1 MSTSTPRGNRTHI
14 AIFGRRN
21 AGKSTL
27 LNAITGQSVSL
38 VSDIPGTTTD
48 PVSKPMEMPGIGPA
62 VLIDTAG
69 TDDEGVLGEM
79 RVRRT
84 RQGMDKTDLALL
96 VVRVGQTDLEEERA
110 LARELAGRGIPV
122 IVVANRMEEA
132 DGVERTESEDEAETA
147 RLTGVFRQPACIVNT
162 ARRTGIPR
170 LLRMI
175 AERTARGKDG
185 DFLLDGLVAPGDVV
199 VLVMPQDKQAP
210 KGRLILPQ
218 VQVIREL
225 LDRKALAFAVTD
237 GELPQALAALRRKPD
252 LVVTDSQVFGKV
264 SQMLDEDVP
273 LTSFSILFA
282 RNKGDAAVFRE
293 GAEAIDDLRP
303 GDTVLIAE
311 ACTHHPI
318 KGDISREKLPNWLM
332 ERAGGPLSI
341 HVQAGNDFPDDLS
354 RYRLIIHCGAC
365 MTNRKQVL
373 SRISKAKEAG
383 VPITNHG
390 MAIAKMTGILDRAMG
405 PLESMKL

>member
-1 MSTSTPRGNRTHI
+1 
-14 AIFGRRN
+14 
-21 AGKSTL
+21 
-27 LNAITGQSVSL
+27 
-38 VSDIPGTTTD
+38 
-48 PVSKPMEMPGIGPA
+48 
-62 VLIDTAG
+62 
-69 TDDEGVLGEM
+69 
-79 RVRRT
+79 
-84 RQGMDKTDLALL
+84 
-96 VVRVGQTDLEEERA
+96 
-110 LARELAGRGIPV
+110 
-122 IVVANRMEEA
+122 
-132 DGVERTESEDEAETA
+132 
-147 RLTGVFRQPACIVNT
+147 
-162 ARRTGIPR
+162 
-170 LLRMI
+170 
-175 AERTARGKDG
+175 
-185 DFLLDGLVAPGDVV
+185 

-225 LDRKALAFAVTD
+225 LDRKALAVAVSD
-237 GELPQALAALRRKPD
+237 AELPQALAALRRKPD
-252 LVVTDSQVFGKV
+252 LVITDSQVFGKV

-282 RNKGDAAVFRE
+282 RNKGDVAVFRE

-311 ACTHHPI
+311 ACTHHPV

-373 SRISKAKEAG
+373 SRISRAKEAG

-405 PLESMKL
+405 PLESMRL

>member
-1 MSTSTPRGNRTHI
+1 MSISTPRGNRTHI

-27 LNAITGQSVSL
+27 LNAVTGQAVSL
-38 VSDIPGTTTD
+38 VSDVPGTTTD

-84 RQGMDKTDLALL
+84 RQVMDKTDLALV
-96 VVRVGQTDLEEERA
+96 VVRAGQTDLEEERT
-110 LARELAGRGIPV
+110 LVRELSGRGIPV
-122 IVVANRMEEA
+122 IVVANRMEGGSGAEREA
-132 DGVERTESEDEAETA
+132 VGNEAEAA
-147 RLTGVFRQPACIVNT
+147 RLSGAFRQPVCIVN
-162 ARRTGIPR
+162 ALRRTGIPR

-175 AERTARGKDG
+175 AERASRGKDG
-185 DFLLDGLVAPGDVV
+185 DFLLDGLAVPGDVV

-225 LDRKALAFAVTD
+225 LDRKALAIAVTD
-237 GELPQALAALRRKPD
+237 EELPQALAALRRKPD
-252 LVVTDSQVFGKV
+252 LVITDSQVFGKV

-273 LTSFSILFA
+273 LSSFSILFA

-303 GDTVLIAE
+303 GDKVLIAE
-311 ACTHHPI
+311 ACTHHPV

-341 HVQAGNDFPDDLS
+341 HVQAGNDFPEDLS
-354 RYRLIIHCGAC
+354 GYRLIIHCGAC

-373 SRISKAKEAG
+373 SRISRAKEAG

-405 PLESMKL
+405 PLESMRL